1 MIQKNIIYI
10 CLSILLCID
19 ISFCDKTSNE
29 IQEDINN
36 KNDELDELKEEIN
49 RFEKLIN
56 EKSKEEEL
64 NSDIINQ
71 INKKIELTERL
82 IKRLTDEEN
91 NLSKQIYKTKTN
103 IKNQEEELFVLKNQ
117 LKNRLRYLYK
127 YGKSNLLKQITQSKD
142 WNKKIYRR
150 KYLEILNEYE
160 NQIKKR
166 IKNNIDDLKLKK
178 RQLEKE
184 QSNKQKLISEKNR
197 KFDSLEDDKK
207 LKSSYLLKIKNQK
220 ERLEKD
226 LISKKSMIEKI
237 EKIINKLYSDKK
249 ETRKR
254 EQELA
259 KIRSEKN
266 KSTSGNFAKM
276 KGKLNWPVKGQII
289 GKFGVYKN
297 QELNIFTENLGIDIQ
312 TIKDERVYSVLDGVI
327 LTITNIRDYGDII
340 ILDHGAGYYTV
351 YSNLKN
357 IAVYE
362 GQYIDTKT
370 YLAEVAQ
377 GVNSNYGNKNV
388 FNFQIWLN
396 QEKLDPEKWIKK

>member
-1 MIQKNIIYI
+1 MIQKNIIYM
-10 CLSILLCID
+10 CLSIFLSLD
-19 ISFCDKTSNE
+19 ISYCDKTSNE

-36 KNDELDELKEEIN
+36 KNDELDEIKEEIN
-49 RFEKLIN
+49 KFEKLIN

-64 NSDIINQ
+64 NIDIITQ
-71 INKKIELTERL
+71 INKKIELTEKL

-91 NLSKQIYKTKTN
+91 NLSKRIYKTKTN

-117 LKNRLRYLYK
+117 LNNRLRYLYK
-127 YGKSNLLKQITQSKD
+127 YGKSNLLEEITQSSD

-150 KYLEILNEYE
+150 KYLKILNDYE

-166 IKNNIDDLKLKK
+166 IKKNIDDLKLKK
-178 RQLEKE
+178 KQLEKE
-184 QSNKQKLISEKNR
+184 QSNKQKLINEKNR

-207 LKSSYLLKIKNQK
+207 LKSSYLFKIKNQK
-220 ERLEKD
+220 EKLKKD
-226 LISKKSMIEKI
+226 LISKKNLIEKI

-297 QELNIFTENLGIDIQ
+297 QELNIYTENLGIDIQ

-327 LTITNIRDYGDII
+327 LAITNIRDYGDII

-370 YLAEVAQ
+370 YLAEVAE
-377 GVNSNYGNKNV
+377 GANSNYSNKNV

>member
-10 CLSILLCID
+10 CLSIFLCVD

-276 KGKLNWPVKGQII
+276 KGKLNWPVAGQII

-377 GVNSNYGNKNV
+377 GANSNYSNKNV

>member
-10 CLSILLCID
+10 CLSIFLCVD
-19 ISFCDKTSNE
+19 ISFCDKTLNE

-82 IKRLTDEEN
+82 IKRLTNEEN

-117 LKNRLRYLYK
+117 LKNRLRYIYK
-127 YGKSNLLKQITQSKD
+127 YGKSNLLEEITQSSD

-160 NQIKKR
+160 NQIKKK
-166 IKNNIDDLKLKK
+166 IKDNIDDLKLKK

-226 LISKKSMIEKI
+226 LISKKNMIEKI

-276 KGKLNWPVKGQII
+276 KGKLSWPVKGQII

-297 QELNIFTENLGIDIQ
+297 QELNIYTENLGIDIQ

-377 GVNSNYGNKNV
+377 GANSNYSNKNV

>member
-10 CLSILLCID
+10 CLSIFLCVD
-19 ISFCDKTSNE
+19 ISFCDKTLNE

-117 LKNRLRYLYK
+117 LKNRLRYIYK
-127 YGKSNLLKQITQSKD
+127 YGKSNLLEEITQSSD

-160 NQIKKR
+160 NQIKKK
-166 IKNNIDDLKLKK
+166 IKDNIDDLKLKK

-226 LISKKSMIEKI
+226 LISKKNMIEKI

-276 KGKLNWPVKGQII
+276 KGKLNWPVAGQII

-297 QELNIFTENLGIDIQ
+297 QELNIYTENLGIDIQ

-377 GVNSNYGNKNV
+377 GANSNYGNKNV

>member
-1 MIQKNIIYI
+1 MIQKNIIYM
-10 CLSILLCID
+10 CLSIFLSLD
-19 ISFCDKTSNE
+19 ISYCDKTSNE

-36 KNDELDELKEEIN
+36 KNDELDEIKEEIN
-49 RFEKLIN
+49 KFEKLIN

-64 NSDIINQ
+64 NIDIITQ
-71 INKKIELTERL
+71 INKKIELTEKL

-91 NLSKQIYKTKTN
+91 NLSKRIYKTKTN

-117 LKNRLRYLYK
+117 LNNRLRYLYK
-127 YGKSNLLKQITQSKD
+127 YGKSNLLEEITQSSD

-150 KYLEILNEYE
+150 KYLKILNDYE

-166 IKNNIDDLKLKK
+166 IKKNIDDLKLKK
-178 RQLEKE
+178 KQLEKE
-184 QSNKQKLISEKNR
+184 QSNKQKLINEKNR

-207 LKSSYLLKIKNQK
+207 LKSSYLFKIKNQK
-220 ERLEKD
+220 EKLEKD
-226 LISKKSMIEKI
+226 LISKKNLIEKI

-370 YLAEVAQ
+370 YLAEVAE
-377 GVNSNYGNKNV
+377 GANSNYSNKNV

>member
-1 MIQKNIIYI
+1 MNQTKHIII
-10 CLSILLCID
+10 NFLVLTCLC
-19 ISFCDKTSNE
+19 FADKTSNE

-36 KNDELDELKEEIN
+36 KNSELDQLINEIN
-49 RFEKLIN
+49 RYETLIN

-64 NSDIINQ
+64 NHEIITQIDI
-71 INKKIELTERL
+71 KIELTEKL

-91 NLSKQIYKTKTN
+91 YLSKQIYKTKEN
-103 IKNQEEELFVLKNQ
+103 IEKQEQELFVLKNQ

-127 YGKSNLLKQITQSKD
+127 YGKSNLLKQITQTSD
-142 WNKKIYRR
+142 WNKKIYRS

-166 IKNNIDDLKLKK
+166 IKNNIDNLKIEKI
-178 RQLEKE
+178 QLEKE
-184 QSNKQKLISEKNR
+184 QRTKKKLIAEKNK
-197 KFDSLEDDKK
+197 KFDSLENDKK
-207 LKSSYLLKIKNQK
+207 LKSSYLLKIKTQK
-220 ERLEKD
+220 DKLKQD
-226 LISKKSMIEKI
+226 LISKKEMREKI
-237 EKIINKLYSDKK
+237 EKIIKKLYSDKK
-249 ETRKR
+249 ETKKR

-276 KGKLNWPVKGQII
+276 KGKLIWPVKGKII

-297 QELNIFTENLGIDIQ
+297 QELNIYTENLGIDIK
-312 TIKDERVYSVLDGVI
+312 TNTNEKVYSVLDGVI
-327 LTITNIRDYGDII
+327 LTITNIRDYGNII

-357 IAVYE
+357 ITVYE
-362 GQYIDTKT
+362 GQYVDTYT
-370 YLAEVAQ
+370 HLAEVAQ
-377 GVNSNYGNKNV
+377 GTNSNYNDENI

-396 QEKLDPEKWIKK
+396 QEKLNPENWIKK

>member
-1 MIQKNIIYI
+1 MNQTKHIII
-10 CLSILLCID
+10 NFLVLTCLC
-19 ISFCDKTSNE
+19 FADKTSNE

-36 KNDELDELKEEIN
+36 KNSELDQLINEIN
-49 RFEKLIN
+49 RYETLIN

-64 NSDIINQ
+64 NNEIITQIDI
-71 INKKIELTERL
+71 KIELTEKL

-91 NLSKQIYKTKTN
+91 YLSKQIYKTKEN
-103 IKNQEEELFVLKNQ
+103 IEKQEQELFVLKNQ

-127 YGKSNLLKQITQSKD
+127 YGKSNLLKQITQTSD
-142 WNKKIYRR
+142 WNKKIYRS

-166 IKNNIDDLKLKK
+166 IKKNIDNLKIEKI
-178 RQLEKE
+178 QLEKE
-184 QSNKQKLISEKNR
+184 QQTKKKLIAEKNK
-197 KFDSLEDDKK
+197 KFDSLENDKK
-207 LKSSYLLKIKNQK
+207 LKSSYLLKIKTQK
-220 ERLEKD
+220 DKLKQD
-226 LISKKSMIEKI
+226 LISKKEMREKI
-237 EKIINKLYSDKK
+237 EKIIKKLYSDKK
-249 ETRKR
+249 ETKKR

-276 KGKLNWPVKGQII
+276 KGKLIWPVKGKII

-297 QELNIFTENLGIDIQ
+297 QELNIYTENLGIDIK
-312 TIKDERVYSVLDGVI
+312 TNTNEKVYSVLDGVI
-327 LTITNIRDYGDII
+327 LTITNIRDYGNII

-357 IAVYE
+357 ITVYE
-362 GQYIDTKT
+362 GQYVDTYT
-370 YLAEVAQ
+370 HLAEVAQ
-377 GVNSNYGNKNV
+377 GTNSNYNDENI

-396 QEKLDPEKWIKK
+396 QEKLNPENWIKK

>member
-1 MIQKNIIYI
+1 MNQIKHIII
-10 CLSILLCID
+10 NFLVLTCLC
-19 ISFCDKTSNE
+19 FADKTSNE

-36 KNDELDELKEEIN
+36 KNSELDQLINEIN
-49 RFEKLIN
+49 RYETLIN

-64 NSDIINQ
+64 NNEIITQ
-71 INKKIELTERL
+71 IDKKIELTEKL

-91 NLSKQIYKTKTN
+91 YLSKQIYKTKEN
-103 IKNQEEELFVLKNQ
+103 IEKQEQELFVLKNQ

-127 YGKSNLLKQITQSKD
+127 YGKSNLLKQITQTTD
-142 WNKKIYRR
+142 WNKKIYRS

-166 IKNNIDDLKLKK
+166 IKKNIDNLKIEKK
-178 RQLEKE
+178 QLEKE
-184 QSNKQKLISEKNR
+184 QRTKKKLIAEKNK
-197 KFDSLEDDKK
+197 KFDSLENDKK
-207 LKSSYLLKIKNQK
+207 LKSSYLLKIKTQK
-220 ERLEKD
+220 DKLEKD
-226 LISKKSMIEKI
+226 LISKKEMREKI
-237 EKIINKLYSDKK
+237 EKIIKKLYSDKK
-249 ETRKR
+249 ETKKR

-276 KGKLNWPVKGQII
+276 KGKLIWPVKGKII

-297 QELNIFTENLGIDIQ
+297 QELNIFTENLGIDIK
-312 TIKDERVYSVLDGVI
+312 TNTNEKVYSVLDGVI
-327 LTITNIRDYGDII
+327 LTITNIRDYGNII

-357 IAVYE
+357 ITVYE
-362 GQYIDTKT
+362 GQYVDTYT
-370 YLAEVAQ
+370 HLAEVAQ
-377 GVNSNYGNKNV
+377 GANSNYNDESI

-396 QEKLDPEKWIKK
+396 QEKLNPENWIKK